1 MTAPS
6 LPCNPWLRRRRAGP
20 GALAW
25 TAVVAGIVLAPAA
38 AQSDCVAMAPGFD
51 GVLRLDTG
59 RTNAVPCAGP
69 PGRVYAAVPN
79 GRDAVAAPPA
89 QARPPKPAAPVAEPP
104 AAAAAPAAASRDDV
118 ARLEDQ
124 LKGETAR
131 LRDQLARLN
140 DETAGLR
147 AETRRL
153 REQLAR
159 RDAGD
164 ADAVERRRTDKQG
177 ARIGPAPAEAVAP
190 KGDMLKPPAAK
201 DETRAAPGSAGDGKP
216 MDQAELERRRSMAER
231 AWSELL
237 DLATRMKKDLSGK
250 AE

>member
-1 MTAPS
+1 M
-6 LPCNPWLRRRRAGP
+6 
-20 GALAW
+20 
-25 TAVVAGIVLAPAA
+25 VAGIVLSPAA
-38 AQSDCVAMAPGFD
+38 ARSDCVAMAPGFD

-69 PGRVYAAVPN
+69 PRRLYAAVPS
-79 GRDAVAAPPA
+79 GRDVGPAPPA
-89 QARPPKPAAPVAEPP
+89 QAQPSKPAAPAAEAPP
-104 AAAAAPAAASRDDV
+104 VPPAPAAPSRDDV
-118 ARLEDQ
+118 ARLRDQ
-124 LKGETAR
+124 LTGETAR
-131 LRDQLARLN
+131 LQDQLARLN
-140 DETAGLR
+140 AETAGLR

-164 ADAVERRRTDKQG
+164 ADAVERRGADKQG
-177 ARIGPAPAEAVAP
+177 TRIGPAPAEAVAP

-216 MDQAELERRRSMAER
+216 TDQAELARRSSMAER